1 MSINVLCFGT
11 NLCTRCGWGRMCKTS
26 IDPKT
31 FEYVMCENPNVI
43 QLPLKSEHSI
53 LKKLPEAT
61 TSGTTS
67 VTY

>member
-1 MSINVLCFGT
+1 
-11 NLCTRCGWGRMCKTS
+11 MCKTS

-31 FEYVMCENPNVI
+31 FENLMCENPNVI